1 MPDATIVMDDPVS
14 IVRRIFNPRMM
25 LMIIVCE
32 RDELSMRVD
41 RSHRELSTRVDESH
55 GES

>member
-32 RDELSMRVD
+32 RDELSTRVD